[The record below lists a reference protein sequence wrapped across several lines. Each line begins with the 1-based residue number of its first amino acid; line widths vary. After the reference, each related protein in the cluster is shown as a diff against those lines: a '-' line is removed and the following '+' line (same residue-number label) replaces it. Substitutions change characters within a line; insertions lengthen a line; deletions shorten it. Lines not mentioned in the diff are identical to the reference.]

1 MTMATLLIARH
12 AQDRLELQPHCIYH
26 VDHFLHPAVTWWSLF
41 ASGGHFVLW
50 WFLTFAFRCP
60 CALVSLCRCSVV
72 VVLCLCGSVSLWCC
86 VPWWLSLRFCVLWLV
101 HLLVVCIAAILVE
114 GPPIG
119 GKPRV
124 VQPLAFDFACAL
136 CLCVFVCVFACL
148 FVCLLGLLRLW
159 LCVGLAVCFGASVSL
174 CLVVV
179 FLLVCS

>member
-1 MTMATLLIARH
+1 MVNR
-12 AQDRLELQPHCIYH
+12 
-26 VDHFLHPAVTWWSLF
+26 
-41 ASGGHFVLW
+41 G
-50 WFLTFAFRCP
+50 
-60 CALVSLCRCSVV
+60 
-72 VVLCLCGSVSLWCC
+72 
-86 VPWWLSLRFCVLWLV
+86 LSNHLPLWLV